1 MNAVAYLRV
10 STDEQ
15 AQSGA
20 GLEAQRAACERWAAA
35 QGATLT
41 VCRDEG
47 VSGAAPLDER
57 PALLE
62 ALAALRKGDVL
73 LVAKRDRLARDPMV
87 TAMVERM
94 AQRAGARVVSAAGEG
109 TDGDSPTD
117 VLMRRIVDAFAEYER
132 LLIGQRTK
140 AALKAI
146 RSSGRK
152 TGGDVPYGFQLG
164 ADGRTLEPCASE
176 QRVIARV
183 RELRAAGLSQ
193 RAIAA
198 DLTAAG
204 LLARTGKPFVNVQ
217 VGRMLEAA

>member
-41 VCRDEG
+41 VYRDEG